1 MSHSL
6 ILLSIQHIMKKTEKV
21 SSTPQIQAHLK
32 SLLAALAENKAV
44 TPEMIKEMKEM
55 RERFIEI
62 EQPTIVKSIR
72 LVYEHL
78 AAYGTINN
86 LSYWEAEEVELDD
99 ENSGYEYYLGLL
111 KNPANKYNREEIKEI
126 NVQLKAIAEGIVD
139 EEE

>member
-78 AAYGTINN
+78 AAYETINN

-99 ENSGYEYYLGLL
+99 DNAGYEYYLGLL

-126 NVQLKAIAEGIVD
+126 NVQLKAIADGIVD